1 MPRQTVEPD
10 QERPVGDVRMVRWL
24 VPFVWPRDDPGLKLR
39 LAGAVFVLVL
49 MAGINAL
56 APILF
61 ARAVDAFTA
70 TEQAVLIAPIAL
82 LILYGF
88 LHWGGKL
95 ASEARWLFY
104 GPIEQRI
111 QRRVG
116 LAAFRHLHGLSLGF
130 RLDRSTG
137 RLARILDN
145 GLRAIRELLFDCVFL
160 VLPFVTEI
168 VLITSVVIYRYEG
181 WYAAIMLVTLVAY
194 LAALIVGA
202 SLWRKRQRVAIAEG
216 AVAHGKAIDSLLNYE
231 TVKYFGNEESSA
243 IRYDSALQNVERL
256 IVRSLRWRA
265 LIGMVLATISGS
277 GLATMVLLAGS
288 EVVAGSLTVGDF
300 VLVNAYLLQ
309 IIRPLERMSNIYRRL
324 KAELTNLELLVGLFD
339 EESEITDAPDA
350 RDLPP
355 GPGAVSFDAV
365 SFSYDRRESILRGIS
380 FEARPG
386 ATVALVGPTGAG
398 KSTVA
403 RLLFRSYDPTA
414 GSVRID
420 GHHLRT
426 LTQASVRGAIGVVP
440 QEPVL
445 FNETI
450 GFNIGF
456 GRAHAGPAE
465 IEAAARAAHIHDFIA
480 ALPDGY
486 DTLVGERGLKL
497 SGGEKQRVAI
507 ARVMLKNPPILI
519 FDEATSSLDTRTEA
533 QIQENLRALG
543 QGRTRIVVAHRLSTV
558 IDADE
563 ILYLDHGRIVERGT
577 HAELLAADGGY
588 ASLWQRQQK
597 QDEDGTSWEDEPSLE
612 ARG

>member
-1 MPRQTVEPD
+1 MPRQTVEPP
-10 QERPVGDVRMVRWL
+10 EEGPVGDVKMVRWL
-24 VPFVWPRDDPGLKLR
+24 APFIWPPDDPGLKLR
-39 LAGAVFVLVL
+39 LAGAIFVLVL

-56 APILF
+56 VPILF
-61 ARAVDAFTA
+61 ARAVDAFTGA
-70 TEQAVLIAPIAL
+70 EQALVAAPIAL
-82 LILYGF
+82 LVLYGF

-130 RLDRSTG
+130 HLDRSTG

-168 VLITSVVIYRYEG
+168 ALITTVVIYRYEG

-265 LIGMVLATISGS
+265 LIGMVLATIIGS
-277 GLATMVLLAGS
+277 GLAAMVLLAGS
-288 EVVAGSLTVGDF
+288 EVVAGTLTVGDF

-309 IIRPLERMSNIYRRL
+309 IVRPLERMSNIYRRL
-324 KAELTNLELLVGLFD
+324 KAELTNLELLVALFD
-339 EESEITDAPDA
+339 EDSEIKDATGA
-350 RDLPP
+350 GDLPA

-365 SFSYDRRESILRGIS
+365 SFSYDRREPILRGIS

-403 RLLFRSYDPTA
+403 RLLFRSYDPTG

-420 GHHLRT
+420 GHDLRT

-456 GRAHAGPAE
+456 GRPDAGPAE

-533 QIQENLRALG
+533 QILENLHDLG

-558 IDADE
+558 VDADE

-577 HAELLAADGGY
+577 HADLVAAGGGY
-588 ASLWQRQQK
+588 AALWQRQQK
-597 QDEDGTSWEDEPSLE
+597 QDADRDGWADAPSLE
-612 ARG
+612 ARA

>member
-1 MPRQTVEPD
+1 MPRRTAAPPE
-10 QERPVGDVRMVRWL
+10 ERPVSDVRMLRWL
-24 VPFVWPRDDPGLKLR
+24 RPFLWPRDDPGLKLR
-39 LAGAVFVLVL
+39 LAGAVFLLIV

-56 APILF
+56 VPILF
-61 ARAVDAFTA
+61 AQAVDAFTE
-70 TEQAVLIAPIAL
+70 TEQAVLAAPIAL
-82 LILYGF
+82 LLLYGF

-104 GPIEQRI
+104 GPIEQRV

-130 RLDRSTG
+130 HLDRSTG

-168 VLITSVVIYRYEG
+168 VLITSIVVYRYEG
-181 WYAAIMLVTLVAY
+181 WYAAIMLVVLVAY

-231 TVKYFGNEESSA
+231 TVKYFGNDEASA
-243 IRYDSALQNVERL
+243 ARYDSALKSVERL
-256 IVRSLRWRA
+256 VVRSLRWRA
-265 LIGMVLATISGS
+265 AIGMVLATIIGA
-277 GLATMVLLAGS
+277 GLAAMVLLAGS
-288 EVVAGSLTVGDF
+288 EVIAGTLTVGDF

-324 KAELTNLELLVGLFD
+324 KAELTNLELLVALFD
-339 EESEITDAPDA
+339 EETEVKDAPGA
-350 RDLPP
+350 RNLPK
-355 GPGAVSFDAV
+355 GPGAVSFEGV
-365 SFSYDRRESILRGIS
+365 SFSYRRREPILDGIS
-380 FEARPG
+380 FDVSAG
-386 ATVALVGPTGAG
+386 GSLAIVGPTGAG
-398 KSTVA
+398 KSTIA
-403 RLLFRSYDPTA
+403 RLLFRSYDPTT
-414 GSVRID
+414 GTVRID
-420 GHHLRT
+420 GQDLHT
-426 LTQASVRGAIGVVP
+426 LTQTSVRDAIGVVP

-445 FNETI
+445 FNESI

-456 GRAHAGPAE
+456 GRPGADRAD
-465 IEAAARAAHIHDFIA
+465 IEAAARAAEIHDFIA

-507 ARVMLKNPPILI
+507 ARVVLKNPPILI

-533 QIQENLRALG
+533 QIQENLHALG
-543 QGRTRIVVAHRLSTV
+543 RGRTRIVVAHRLSTV
-558 IDADE
+558 VDADE
-563 ILYLDHGRIVERGT
+563 ILFLAGGHIAERGT
-577 HAELLAADGGY
+577 HEALLAANGAYAALWRRQHKKDGEEE
-588 ASLWQRQQK
+588 AP
-597 QDEDGTSWEDEPSLE
+597 DGDTQLK
-612 ARG
+612 ARA